1 MAYGPWNLAQKRE
14 GIGVW
19 LTEARIEQ
27 CRCAGAAAL
36 MEGGGVRVGA
46 RERALQGSE
55 QRAAAQGRPGRRGGA
70 GTLLGR
76 GSGVAERH
84 DRSGAESCAAMA
96 SAVAM
101 GFGAEAAV

>member
-1 MAYGPWNLAQKRE
+1 MAYGLYSLAQKRE
-14 GIGVW
+14 GIRVW

-27 CRCAGAAAL
+27 CRRAGAPAL

-46 RERALQGSE
+46 WERALQRSK
-55 QRAAAQGRPGRRGGA
+55 QRAEARGGSRRRGGA
-70 GTLLGR
+70 GTLLSR
-76 GSGVAERH
+76 GSGVAERR